1 MPARPEVADLVVAG
15 SGAAGFAA
23 AITAARAGLEV
34 LLVEKQAEL
43 GGTTARS
50 GTWIWIPNNR
60 LMRESGL
67 VDARD
72 GALRYMARLTRPDRY
87 VADQPT
93 LGLPAEEHELLAAF
107 YDHASDALD
116 ELVEAGAIDPVLRSE
131 APDYFAD
138 LPENEAPYG
147 RVVVS
152 RGRERPDQL
161 TGREVVAD
169 LAAAAER
176 LGVQIETGVAVTDVL
191 GSAAGVEGILCGDR
205 RIVARHGVVFATG
218 GFAHDRDLMSRF
230 VPVPLDA
237 TGASAGSEGDF
248 LRIAMRLGAQL
259 RNMGEAWLAPI
270 PIEPYVADPATFTT
284 NIFALRGD
292 SMILVDRTGR
302 RVVNEKLPYHELA
315 SAFLR
320 WDPSSASYPSLRLFM
335 VFDEHTRRLYA
346 DGKSGNP
353 LPLDGDRAEHVVRG
367 ETLDELG
374 ARLAERL
381 DTGPREISGGLRLSP
396 GFAESLRLTI
406 DRFNTEAAAGAD
418 PEFGRGSSA
427 IELFRN
433 GPARAGNEGN
443 PALFPFAAQGPY
455 YAIVLAP
462 ASLDTKG
469 GPATDSFGRVLS
481 VSGEPIPGLYAAG
494 NCAGFPT
501 GRSYWAGGATIGLAL
516 TFGWRAAL
524 HAASASARADAGSRA
539 TVGR

>member
-1 MPARPEVADLVVAG
+1 MAAGPEVDLVVVG

-34 LLVEKQAEL
+34 LLLEKQAEL

-60 LMRESGL
+60 LMRDSGL
-67 VDARD
+67 VDVRD
-72 GALRYMARLTRPDRY
+72 DALRYMARLTRPDRY
-87 VADQPT
+87 VADHPT
-93 LGLPAEEHELLAAF
+93 LGLPTEEHELLAAF
-107 YDHASDALD
+107 YDHAADALD
-116 ELVEAGAIDPVLRSE
+116 ELVEAGAIDPVLRPE
-131 APDYFAD
+131 APDYFAE
-138 LPENEAPYG
+138 LPENKAPYG

-152 RGRERPDQL
+152 RGRERSDQA

-176 LGVQIETGVAVTDVL
+176 LGVRIESGVAVTDVL
-191 GSAAGVEGILCGDR
+191 GSAAGVEGVLCGR

-218 GFAHDRDLMSRF
+218 GFAHDRDLMTRF
-230 VPVPLDA
+230 VPAPLDA

-248 LRIAMRLGAQL
+248 VRIAMRLGAQL

-315 SAFLR
+315 TAFLR
-320 WDPSSASYPSLRLFM
+320 WDPSTASYSSLRLFM
-335 VFDEHTRRLYA
+335 VFDEDTRRLFA
-346 DGKSGNP
+346 DGRSGNP

-367 ETLDELG
+367 ETLEELG
-374 ARLAERL
+374 ARLAKRL
-381 DTGPREISGGLRLSP
+381 ETAPREVSGGLRLSS
-396 GFAESLRLTI
+396 GFAESLRVTI
-406 DRFNTEAAAGAD
+406 DRFDASAVAGAD
-418 PEFGRGSSA
+418 HQFGRGSSA

-443 PALFPFAAQGPY
+443 PALFPFAPRGPY

-494 NCAGFPT
+494 NCAGFPS

-516 TFGWRAAL
+516 TFGWRAAR
-524 HAASASARADAGSRA
+524 HAASAVHAEAETSRA
-539 TVGR
+539 TVRR